1 MDDGQSSAPDIVDAS
16 ARDEQDLR
24 LRWSGRWTIRR
35 RILAINI
42 LALALLAGGFFYLDS
57 YRSRLVDQRTRQ
69 VMDQVRL
76 IAEASNAA
84 SAETRQPLLR
94 RLGRLSGL
102 RLRVYDPRTGIDGGA
117 TRFDSWAE
125 STPTY
130 TLRDP
135 ASQSWQRSAARTL
148 DRSINFIVGA
158 PAPPRFKEPQE
169 DELWQWPELIEI
181 AQGHDSST
189 RVRQAP
195 DLTPVISAAVPI
207 DDVRQFR
214 FGFGAYL
221 LATTNARDVTRI
233 VRAERLRL
241 GLVLLAVTLVS
252 ILLSLF
258 LARTI
263 ARPLRRLAIAA
274 HRVRLGRAREVRVP
288 RLPSR
293 RDEIG
298 LLARALNDMTQSL
311 RQRIDATEA
320 FAADVTHEL
329 KNPLASLRSA
339 VDTLERVKDPA
350 LQDQLLAVVRDD
362 VCRLDRLI
370 VDIADASRVD
380 AELSRAKFEPVDL
393 GALIETLVGA
403 WESRG
408 LPNDLRLAFARPRR
422 GTAVILGEAGRLA
435 RAIDNLIDNAISFS
449 PPGSLVEIVA
459 TRLGEQ
465 VVVRVDDEGPGVPA
479 AARTRIFDRF
489 HSLRPDNEAFGRHSG
504 LGLAIARAIVE
515 GHGGQI
521 DVRDRDDAPTGARFL
536 ITIPA
541 AAP

>member
-1 MDDGQSSAPDIVDAS
+1 MAEADAAFADAC

-57 YRSRLVDQRTRQ
+57 YRAQLVDERTRQ
-69 VMDQVRL
+69 VLDQARL

-84 SAETRQPLLR
+84 FPVNRPSLLR
-94 RLGRLSGL
+94 RMGVLTGL
-102 RLRVYDPRTGIDGGA
+102 RLRVYNDVNQLSYVR
-117 TRFDSWAE
+117 RFDSWAGA
-125 STPTY
+125 TPTY
-130 TLRDP
+130 QLRDP
-135 ASQSWQRSAARTL
+135 ESQPWQRSAARTL
-148 DRSINFIVGA
+148 DRTINAVVGA
-158 PAPPRFKEPQE
+158 TTPPAFREPNQ
-169 DELWQWPELIEI
+169 DEASAWPEVAEI
-181 AQGHDSST
+181 ITGRKSAS
-189 RVRQAP
+189 RVRQAD

-207 DDVRQFR
+207 QDFRQER
-214 FGFGAYL
+214 LGETGYL
-221 LATTNARDVTRI
+221 LATINARDVTRI

-274 HRVRLGRAREVRVP
+274 HRVRLGRARDVRVP

-311 RQRIDATEA
+311 RQRIDSTEA

-350 LQDQLLAVVRDD
+350 LQDQLLSVVRDD
-362 VCRLDRLI
+362 VRRLDRLI
-370 VDIADASRVD
+370 VDIAEASRVD
-380 AELSRAKFEPVDL
+380 AELSRAKFETIDL
-393 GALIETLVGA
+393 GALIATLVGA
-403 WESRG
+403 WDGRG
-408 LPNDLRLAFARPRR
+408 LPDGVRLAFARPRR
-422 GTAVILGEAGRLA
+422 GTAVVLGEAGRLA

-449 PPGSLVEIVA
+449 PPGGLVEIVA

-465 VVVRVDDEGPGVPA
+465 VMLRVDDEGPGVPTD
-479 AARTRIFDRF
+479 ARARIFDRF
-489 HSLRPDNEAFGRHSG
+489 HSLRPDDEAFGRHSG
-504 LGLAIARAIVE
+504 LGLAIARTIVE
-515 GHGGQI
+515 GHGGRI
-521 DVRDRDDAPTGARFL
+521 DVRDRDDAPTGARF
-536 ITIPA
+536 IISMPA